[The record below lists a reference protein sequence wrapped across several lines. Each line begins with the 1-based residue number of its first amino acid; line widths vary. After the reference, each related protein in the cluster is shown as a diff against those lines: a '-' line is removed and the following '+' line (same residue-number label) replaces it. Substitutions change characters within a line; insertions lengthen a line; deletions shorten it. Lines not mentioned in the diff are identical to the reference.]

1 MMQQPPLSSPLLT
14 KPRNLHHTLLMP
26 AFCSY
31 ELCVTLTAVAHLS
44 FYLNPLPDLFAASLV
59 HLQLPP
65 ECVGEVGHVCL
76 YLSMCMETEG
86 QP

>member
-1 MMQQPPLSSPLLT
+1 M
-14 KPRNLHHTLLMP
+14 
-26 AFCSY
+26 
-31 ELCVTLTAVAHLS
+31 TLTAVAHLS